1 MAESIAGFSRCD
13 SRFPKL
19 DLYNLALARK
29 NALQQLSSLTSEE
42 PGKSI
47 LVIQM
52 AVLGIIL
59 VATIAL
65 GVTWH
70 CISLRYKR
78 HKAQEVLHWIQS
90 SLAGRGHVVGITW
103 LTSSRFRVPLRL
115 TCGVFHR
122 AWVMVELH
130 TQQTPFQWAFN
141 KIRGRREVL
150 TFQADLDFP
159 PAFSLQVQH
168 FRWFARSSPKTSI
181 SQPGWRF
188 EHLPP
193 VMIST
198 SPAKQQEITNA
209 MTSLS
214 QSDNGEFLEISFQRH
229 SPHFSAT
236 LPLEA
241 LAPDA
246 PARSYILD
254 AMRELAGS
262 ASVS

>member
-1 MAESIAGFSRCD
+1 
-13 SRFPKL
+13 
-19 DLYNLALARK
+19 
-29 NALQQLSSLTSEE
+29 
-42 PGKSI
+42 
-47 LVIQM
+47 M

-70 CISLRYKR
+70 CVSLRQKR
-78 HKAQEVLHWIQS
+78 HKAKEVLHWIQL

-103 LTSSRFRVPLRL
+103 ITSSRFRVPLRL

-130 TQQTPFQWAFN
+130 TQQTPIQWIFN
-141 KIRGRREVL
+141 KIKGHREIL

-159 PAFSLQVQH
+159 PPFSLQVQN
-168 FRWFARSSPKTSI
+168 FRWFARSNPKDSI
-181 SQPGWRF
+181 NKPGWRF
-188 EHLPP
+188 EHLPSI
-193 VMIST
+193 MIST
-198 SPAKQQEITNA
+198 RPNKQQEIANA

-214 QSDNGEFLEISFQRH
+214 QGDNGEFLEVSFQRR

-241 LAPDA
+241 LSPDA
-246 PARSYILD
+246 PTRTNILD

-262 ASVS
+262 ASVF